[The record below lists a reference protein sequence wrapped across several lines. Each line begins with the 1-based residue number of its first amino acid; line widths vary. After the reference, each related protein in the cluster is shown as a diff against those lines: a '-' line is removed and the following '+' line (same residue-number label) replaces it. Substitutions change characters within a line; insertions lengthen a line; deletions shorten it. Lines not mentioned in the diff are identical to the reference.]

1 MSASIRSKQI
11 TQKDLDY
18 SKNKIHI
25 KFYKPIIEKDVKD
38 GVNVD
43 SYEPHQ
49 GYLMAM
55 QNRII
60 DGINQPNIYRY
71 TSVKDDNMILIEQQ
85 EKIGEDEKGNP
96 IFKDEKEFI
105 KHQYFKPIR
114 MSDPDSMRK
123 FRLMFNSYKE
133 NAKENAKEYIRV
145 EFANQVYY
153 IEPMT
158 EFRVNIVNHYI
169 EERKLIEVDGEI
181 KPESEEYK
189 INDRFIL

>member
-1 MSASIRSKQI
+1 MSAFIRSKPV

-38 GVNVD
+38 GINVD

-49 GYLMAM
+49 GYLMAL

-60 DGINQPNIYRY
+60 NGVKQPNTYRY
-71 TSVKDDNMILIEQQ
+71 ISVKEDNMILIEQQ

-96 IFKDEKEFI
+96 IFKDEKQFI
-105 KHQYFKPIR
+105 KHEYFKPIR
-114 MSDPDSMRK
+114 MSDPDSIRK
-123 FRLMFNSYKE
+123 FKIMFCSYKE
-133 NAKENAKEYIRV
+133 NAKEHIRL

-158 EFRVNIVNHYI
+158 EFRVNIENHYI
-169 EERKLIEVDGEI
+169 EERKLIKVNGEI

-189 INDRFIL
+189 VNNRFIL

>member
-1 MSASIRSKQI
+1 MSAFIRSKPV

-38 GVNVD
+38 GINVD

-49 GYLMAM
+49 GYLMAL

-60 DGINQPNIYRY
+60 NGVKQPNTYRY
-71 TSVKDDNMILIEQQ
+71 ISVKEDNMILIEQQ

-96 IFKDEKEFI
+96 IFKDEKQFI
-105 KHQYFKPIR
+105 KHEYFKPIR
-114 MSDPDSMRK
+114 MSDPDSIRK
-123 FRLMFNSYKE
+123 FKLMFCSYKE
-133 NAKENAKEYIRV
+133 NAKEHIRL

-158 EFRVNIVNHYI
+158 EFRVNIENHYI
-169 EERKLIEVDGEI
+169 EERKLIKVDGEI

-189 INDRFIL
+189 INNRFIL

>member
-1 MSASIRSKQI
+1 MSAFIRSKPV

-38 GVNVD
+38 GINVD

-49 GYLMAM
+49 GYLMAL

-60 DGINQPNIYRY
+60 NGVKQPNTYRY
-71 TSVKDDNMILIEQQ
+71 ISVKEDNMILIEQQ

-96 IFKDEKEFI
+96 IFKDEKQFI
-105 KHQYFKPIR
+105 KHEYFKPIR
-114 MSDPDSMRK
+114 MSDPDSIRK
-123 FRLMFNSYKE
+123 FKIMFCSYKE
-133 NAKENAKEYIRV
+133 NAKEHIRL

-158 EFRVNIVNHYI
+158 EFRVNIENHYI
-169 EERKLIEVDGEI
+169 EESKLIKVDGEI

-189 INDRFIL
+189 INNRFIL

>member
-1 MSASIRSKQI
+1 MSAFIRSKPV

-25 KFYKPIIEKDVKD
+25 KFYKPIIEKDIKD
-38 GVNVD
+38 GINVD

-49 GYLMAM
+49 GYLMAL

-60 DGINQPNIYRY
+60 NGVKQPNTYRY
-71 TSVKDDNMILIEQQ
+71 ISVKEDNMILIEQQ

-96 IFKDEKEFI
+96 IFKDEKQFI
-105 KHQYFKPIR
+105 KHEYFKPIR
-114 MSDPDSMRK
+114 MSDPDSIRK
-123 FRLMFNSYKE
+123 FKLMFCSYKE
-133 NAKENAKEYIRV
+133 NAKEHIRL

-158 EFRVNIVNHYI
+158 EFRVNIENHYI
-169 EERKLIEVDGEI
+169 EERKLIKVDGEI

-189 INDRFIL
+189 INNRFIL